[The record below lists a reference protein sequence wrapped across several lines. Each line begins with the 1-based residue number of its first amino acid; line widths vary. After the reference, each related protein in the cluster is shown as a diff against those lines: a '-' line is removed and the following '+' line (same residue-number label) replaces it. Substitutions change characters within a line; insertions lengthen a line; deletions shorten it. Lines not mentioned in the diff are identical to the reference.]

1 MSKAILVTGATGKQ
15 GSAVV
20 NALLALQNKD
30 FSILAVTRNTA
41 SPSAQKLAAKSPVL
55 KLVQGDLNDC
65 PELFKS
71 AENVMRADG
80 LAPRVW
86 GVYSVQ
92 ISMGPGV
99 TMESEIR
106 QGKSLIDASLE
117 HGVEHIVYSSVE
129 RGGDEHSWDNETNVE
144 HFKTKAIIERY
155 LRERAE
161 KTHMS
166 WTILRPV
173 AFMDNLAP
181 GMPTRV
187 FLAALRNT
195 LGKESMQW
203 VAVKDIGVFAAKA
216 FADPDAW
223 SGKAIG
229 LAGDDLGYDGVVQ
242 ATGGKAYAT
251 FGILGSL
258 LMWGVAEMG
267 RMVSWFRDEGY
278 KADIQMCRRQH
289 PGMLTMEAW
298 VKEESRLCGTKA

>member
-1 MSKAILVTGATGKQ
+1 MSKGILVTGATGKQ

-20 NALLALQNKD
+20 NALLALQNRD
-30 FSILAVTRNTA
+30 FVILAVTRNRA
-41 SPSAQKLAAKSPVL
+41 SPSAQKLAAKSPLL

-65 PELFKS
+65 PELFRS
-71 AENVMRADG
+71 AENVLTASG
-80 LAPRVW
+80 LYHQIW

-99 TMESEIR
+99 TMESEIK
-106 QGKSLIDASLE
+106 QGKALIDATLE
-117 HGVEHIVYSSVE
+117 HSVEHFVYSSVE

-161 KTHMS
+161 KARMT

-195 LGKESMQW
+195 LGNESMQW
-203 VAVKDIGVFAAKA
+203 VAVKDIGIFAAKA
-216 FADPDAW
+216 FADPESW

-229 LAGDDLGYDGVVQ
+229 LAGDQLGYDGVLQ
-242 ATGGKAYAT
+242 ATRGKTYAT
-251 FGILGSL
+251 FGVLGSL
-258 LMWGVAEMG
+258 LMWGVAEMA
-267 RMVSWFRDEGY
+267 RMVTWFHDEGY
-278 KADIQMCRRQH
+278 KADIAMCRKVH
-289 PGMLTMEAW
+289 PQMLTMEGW
-298 VKEESRLCGTKA
+298 VNEESSF